1 MAVWRCD
8 WNVVVLGRG
17 GAMFNEI
24 LNAVVRRGSS
34 AVEAQLQRVEVE
46 IEPLPLGRRL
56 LDVDNIAEV
65 LAIAEGVGHC

>member
-1 MAVWRCD
+1 
-8 WNVVVLGRG
+8 
-17 GAMFNEI
+17 

-34 AVEAQLQRVEVE
+34 AVEARLQRVEVE

-65 LAIAEGVGHC
+65 LAIAEVHRLGPLV